1 MSVNYLYDAAPAKA
15 EIKQLDCGIGWV
27 CLDLPFALDHVN
39 VWLLDGAADS
49 DAFVIVDTGINSK
62 DTIDVWQQ
70 VFDGLGKSPDQ
81 LLATHYHPDHI
92 GLAHWMQH
100 NMGLQVMMSRR
111 EFEQAS
117 AAFSASDELFSQSQG
132 AWYRQHGLTEERV
145 EQVGAKS
152 NSYRKIVS
160 GIPTL
165 DTELKTGSMV
175 AAGNSEWRVITG
187 GGHSPDQ
194 VTLYSEKENVLI
206 AADQVL
212 PRITPNISLN
222 WYKNENDPLADFL
235 DSFSAFEALPSDTL
249 VLPSHGLPF
258 HGLHERLRFLREHH
272 MERLDLLL
280 EATKKP
286 ATASDLLPVLFNREL
301 DPRQMMFAMGEAL
314 AHLRFLENR
323 QQLGRQTIDG
333 QDFFQRL

>member
-1 MSVNYLYDAAPAKA
+1 MTVNYLYDSAPAKA
-15 EIKQLDCGIGWV
+15 EIRRLDCGVGWL

-39 VWLLDGAADS
+39 VWLLGAES

-62 DTIDVWQQ
+62 DTKDVWQQ
-70 VFDGLGKSPDQ
+70 LFNGEIRSPDQ
-81 LLATHYHPDHI
+81 LLLTHYHPDHI
-92 GLAHWMQH
+92 GLGHWMQQDSD
-100 NMGLQVMMSRR
+100 LQVMMSQR

-117 AAFSASDELFSQSQG
+117 AAFAASDELFSQSQRD
-132 AWYRQHGLTEERV
+132 WYRQHGLTEERV

-165 DTELKTGSMV
+165 NVELKTGSRV
-175 AAGNSEWRVITG
+175 TADSTEWRVITG

-194 VTLYSEKENVLI
+194 VTLYSQTDNVLI

-222 WYKNENDPLADFL
+222 WYKNENDPLADFFA
-235 DSFSAFEALPSDTL
+235 SFSAFEALPADTL

-258 HGLHERLRFLREHH
+258 HGLHERIAALRDHH
-272 MERLDLLL
+272 MERLDSLV
-280 EATKKP
+280 EATKTP
-286 ATASDLLPVLFNREL
+286 ATAGDLLPVLFNREL

-314 AHLRFLENR
+314 AHLRFLENT
-323 QQLGRQTIDG
+323 QQIVCRPRDGRDY
-333 QDFFQRL
+333 FERL